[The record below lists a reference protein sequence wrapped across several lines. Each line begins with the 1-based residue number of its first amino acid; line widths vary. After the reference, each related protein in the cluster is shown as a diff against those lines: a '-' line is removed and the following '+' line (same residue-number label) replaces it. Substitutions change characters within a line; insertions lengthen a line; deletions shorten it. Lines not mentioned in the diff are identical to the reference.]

1 MSKNKAQKH
10 KRYHVIVP
18 KLKQNVG
25 RNDNYQHPKL
35 ITLLVLEQQ
44 NKQQSMAILRN
55 NRNTKIRL
63 AINSQLIIT
72 KNDIKTNSRSTQSKY
87 NVVPTQK
94 IQVTI
99 QQEINVDDRESK
111 EPPLFLV
118 PQKVYHSIRQHRCVY
133 MSSNTFKPHILIC
146 FSFLKILQSTHM
158 QGILRALL
166 TCNVARL
173 TNKIGFSWDSKYL
186 KNMRAKRKWNL
197 NIISKSKSKLYPKF
211 SH

>member
-72 KNDIKTNSRSTQSKY
+72 KNYIKTNSRSTQSKY

-118 PQKVYHSIRQHRCVY
+118 PQKVYHSIRQHR
-133 MSSNTFKPHILIC
+133 
-146 FSFLKILQSTHM
+146 
-158 QGILRALL
+158 
-166 TCNVARL
+166 
-173 TNKIGFSWDSKYL
+173 
-186 KNMRAKRKWNL
+186 
-197 NIISKSKSKLYPKF
+197 
-211 SH
+211 

>member
-118 PQKVYHSIRQHRCVY
+118 PQKVYHSIRQHR
-133 MSSNTFKPHILIC
+133 
-146 FSFLKILQSTHM
+146 
-158 QGILRALL
+158 
-166 TCNVARL
+166 
-173 TNKIGFSWDSKYL
+173 
-186 KNMRAKRKWNL
+186 
-197 NIISKSKSKLYPKF
+197 
-211 SH
+211 